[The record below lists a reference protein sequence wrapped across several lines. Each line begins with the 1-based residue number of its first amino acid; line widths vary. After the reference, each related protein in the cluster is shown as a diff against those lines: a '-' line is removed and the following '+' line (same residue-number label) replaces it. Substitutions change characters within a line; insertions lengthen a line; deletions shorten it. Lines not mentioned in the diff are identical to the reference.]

1 MDSLCVPAIGPWP
14 TPVGKSLFE
23 GSARSPATWT
33 CAWNP
38 GPGPRGTEGPMLGQ
52 ASGAS
57 RQSREPLKD
66 LLPQRRRIAI
76 VAKDMMGGRTLPV
89 KGPLGAFT
97 ASQFIG

>member
-1 MDSLCVPAIGPWP
+1 
-14 TPVGKSLFE
+14 
-23 GSARSPATWT
+23 
-33 CAWNP
+33 
-38 GPGPRGTEGPMLGQ
+38 MLGQ

-97 ASQFIG
+97 AGQFIG